1 MRIPNVK
8 INRKSI
14 VSFLPVGERLLYD
27 KPRIRNVTAFESPH
41 MLDPDARAL
50 LDLIVE
56 KQIAPVHTLNP
67 VQARAAYVARRYA
80 TQRDPTPVASVRDE
94 MLSYTEPS
102 GARIDIPIRTYR
114 PAQSDA
120 TPAPALVYFHGG
132 GWVIGDL
139 DTHDGVC
146 RDLADQSGY
155 VVISVDYRLAPEAPF
170 PAAVNDCIAAFGW
183 VAEQAHELGINP
195 EKIAVGGDSAGGC
208 LAAVVSLH
216 LRDAR
221 RVAATV
227 PVPCFQ
233 LLIYP
238 VTDKRAVAPSHQIN
252 GQGYLL
258 TTESM
263 HYFRGHYL
271 PNPADWLDWRAS
283 PLLASDHSDLPP
295 ALVLTAGY
303 DPLRDEGRQ
312 YADALSAA
320 GTPCQY
326 VCFERQ
332 IHGFLP
338 MNKAIGEADTALA
351 MCARA
356 LKSAVL

>member
-1 MRIPNVK
+1 M
-8 INRKSI
+8 
-14 VSFLPVGERLLYD
+14 FLPVGNCLLYD
-27 KPRIRNVTAFESPH
+27 KARNRNVTASESPH

-50 LDLIVE
+50 LDLMLE
-56 KQIAPVHTLNP
+56 KQIPPVHTVNP
-67 VQARAAYVARRYA
+67 VEARAAYVARRYA
-80 TQRDPTPVASVRDE
+80 TQRDPTPVALVRNQT
-94 MLSYTEPS
+94 LSYTERS
-102 GARIDIPIRTYR
+102 GARVDVPLRVYR
-114 PAQSDA
+114 PSQADA
-120 TPAPALVYFHGG
+120 TRAAALVYFHGG

-146 RDLADQSGY
+146 RDLADQSGC
-155 VVISVDYRLAPEAPF
+155 VVIAVDYRLAPEAPF
-170 PAAVNDCIAAFGW
+170 PAALDDCIAAFCW
-183 VAEQAHELGINP
+183 AADQANTLGIDP

-216 LRDAR
+216 QRDAR
-221 RVAATV
+221 RTAATA

-238 VTDKRAVAPSHQIN
+238 VTDKRALAPSHQTN

-283 PLLASDHSDLPP
+283 PLLASDHGDLPP

-320 GTPCQY
+320 GTRCQY

-351 MCARA
+351 LCARA
-356 LKSAVL
+356 LKSAVI